1 MNIENVN
8 NIVKLTSG
16 NGIIDIRN
24 NKVYSEVIINQ
35 KDIKYFKD
43 NGDTQ

>member
-1 MNIENVN
+1 MNIENIN
-8 NIVKLTSG
+8 NIVRLTSD

-24 NKVYSEVIINQ
+24 NKIYSEVIINL